1 MLLSGNG
8 YSGNTVRPELPQPG
22 AELPNNVT
30 KVFRPSDRSTESR
43 LRGVE
48 MMTVPL
54 ADIGA
59 TDLAEI
65 LGIASGELHA
75 ATYDPE
81 FGDYV
86 VYPNFALPSDSAGSS
101 DPIGLGMWVRFP
113 EAWQKSV
120 IGSPVLPADPF
131 TAELKQGWNLVGNPY
146 LAPLS
151 WSPSGITVNDG
162 TATRTLEADAAT
174 GNPAVEDYAWT
185 WNSSEGA
192 YRLVY
197 DLASRVPVSDEVPVW
212 SPSGSANRDCR

>member
-1 MLLSGNG
+1 MA
-8 YSGNTVRPELPQPG
+8 NTVRPELPQPG

-30 KVFRPSDRSTESR
+30 KVFVRQTARPEAA

-120 IGSPVLPADPF
+120 IDSPVLPANPF
-131 TAELKQGWNLVGNPY
+131 TAELKQAGTGRQSLPRAAELVALGHH
-146 LAPLS
+146 
-151 WSPSGITVNDG
+151 
-162 TATRTLEADAAT
+162 RQRRHRHADPRGRRRPPA
-174 GNPAVEDYAWT
+174 NPAVEDYAWT
-185 WNSSEGA
+185 WNSSEARTGSSMTSP
-192 YRLVY
+192 
-197 DLASRVPVSDEVPVW
+197 SRSFRERREVPVW
-212 SPSGSANRDCR
+212 SAFWVKATGTAA